1 MRRWLLLPIFALLVV
16 AACKKEAPAS
26 PDAPAARAA
35 GDAPE
40 VPAAELDEDVVLPVV
55 SADAKNLLFTWLN
68 EYGRVKASSKLD
80 DVPEELRERVLV
92 TDLSLSSEQRQA
104 HRYAFFTDLTA
115 PGKGGRY
122 PVVAVSRYDAAR
134 GEGLKVQLAPAP
146 EGAVIVYS
154 AEWCGFCKKAKR
166 WLASKE
172 VPFVERDVEKQP
184 GVAEELKEKLAA
196 AKVRGGG
203 VPVIDWDGTI
213 IVGFDQRRLEKLLA
227 ERGAA
232 GGD

>member
-1 MRRWLLLPIFALLVV
+1 VRRF
-16 AACKKEAPAS
+16 
-26 PDAPAARAA
+26 
-35 GDAPE
+35 
-40 VPAAELDEDVVLPVV
+40 
-55 SADAKNLLFTWLN
+55 
-68 EYGRVKASSKLD
+68 
-80 DVPEELRERVLV
+80 
-92 TDLSLSSEQRQA
+92 
-104 HRYAFFTDLTA
+104 
-115 PGKGGRY
+115 
-122 PVVAVSRYDAAR
+122 DAAR

-146 EGAVIVYS
+146 QGAVIVYS
-154 AEWCGFCKKAKR
+154 AEWCGFCKKAKH

-184 GVAEELKEKLAA
+184 GVAEELKQKLAA

-213 IVGFDQRRLEKLLA
+213 IVGFDKRRLEKLLA